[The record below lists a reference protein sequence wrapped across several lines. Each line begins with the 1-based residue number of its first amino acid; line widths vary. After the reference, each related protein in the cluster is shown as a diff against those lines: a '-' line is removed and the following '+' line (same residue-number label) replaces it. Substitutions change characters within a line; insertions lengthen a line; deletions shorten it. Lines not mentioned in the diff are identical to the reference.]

1 MAFLQKVTRGAPVR
15 RNWIEENTV
24 RELVTPGVGFG
35 ERPLP
40 AREWRAWIVPGR
52 NAAGGAMKRGQPV
65 RIDAAQALT
74 GDDVLPFAAPTA
86 EMASGF
92 AVLADDMAADG
103 FGDAVISGAVWTTL
117 TGSGAAAGDFVI
129 PASSGANWWV
139 KADAGAKVL
148 WLSENGVGL
157 ILLGG
162 AGGGGGGGGGYNG
175 YFKAVLVTET
185 ENGQDVRKVKIVN
198 GADPTATV
206 CGQTDIGAV
215 NAVELDLQN
224 GNVYLTASYDSDTG
238 RYSFAFSI
246 ANAPTD
252 GTAWWQIA
260 QINNGKLAQVWTGG
274 TIYFGE
280 RFLI

>member
-1 MAFLQKVTRGAPVR
+1 MAFVHKVSPGEPVR
-15 RNWIEENTV
+15 RDRLQENAV
-24 RELVTPGVGFG
+24 RELVTPGLSFG

-162 AGGGGGGGGGYNG
+162 AGGGGGGYNG

-185 ENGQDVRKVKIVN
+185 ENGQDVQKVKIVN

-206 CGQTDIGAV
+206 CGHTDIGDV
-215 NAVELDLQN
+215 NAATLNFEA
-224 GNVYLTASYDSDTG
+224 GKSVYLTATY
-238 RYSFAFSI
+238 
-246 ANAPTD
+246 ANNAWTKTFVAAAAAPTGMYFEIAACGD
-252 GTAWWQIA
+252 G
-260 QINNGKLAQVWTGG
+260 KVSQVWTGG
-274 TIYFGE
+274 AIYFGT
-280 RFLI
+280 RYWI

>member
-1 MAFLQKVTRGAPVR
+1 MAFVHKVSPGEPVR
-15 RNWIEENTV
+15 RDRLQENAV
-24 RELVTPGVGFG
+24 RELVTPGMGFG

-52 NAAGGAMKRGQPV
+52 NASGAAMKRGQPV

-86 EMASGF
+86 DMASGF

-117 TGSGAAAGDFVI
+117 TGSGAAAGDHVV
-129 PASSGANWWV
+129 PMPNAASAWWK
-139 KADAGAKVL
+139 KADTGAKVL
-148 WLSENGVGL
+148 WLSANGVGL

-162 AGGGGGGGGGYNG
+162 AGGGGNEYNG
-175 YFKAVLVTET
+175 YFKAILKTET
-185 ENGQDVRKVKIVN
+185 EDDQEVQKVRIVN
-198 GADPTATV
+198 GEYPNSTV

-215 NAVELDLQN
+215 NAAELDFQN
-224 GNVYLTASYDSDTG
+224 GNVYLTASYNSETHQ
-238 RYSFAFSI
+238 YSFAFSI
-246 ANAPTD
+246 ANAPTY

-280 RFLI
+280 RFVI